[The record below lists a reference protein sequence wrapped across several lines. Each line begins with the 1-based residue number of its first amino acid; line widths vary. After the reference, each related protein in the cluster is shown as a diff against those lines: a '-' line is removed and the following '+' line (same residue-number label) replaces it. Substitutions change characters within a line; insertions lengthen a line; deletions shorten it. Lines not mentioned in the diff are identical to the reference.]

1 VLKLYSV
8 GTLSNGN
15 VRAWFEG
22 DYYSFL
28 TTTLNRSSD
37 LLETNNVWS
46 GQNYF
51 ENPPNNNKEIATTD
65 TVVFSLTNSSNTF
78 TNSNY
83 FLTKPPLSE
92 STAIATTGYCDNL
105 LLSVY
110 STNNS
115 WGEPFFTDESNL
127 PKQLATCKYVLSKAY
142 LPNINNVFSGV
153 NTFLDPTP
161 N

>member
-1 VLKLYSV
+1 M
-8 GTLSNGN
+8 
-15 VRAWFEG
+15 
-22 DYYSFL
+22 

-65 TVVFSLTNSSNTF
+65 TVVFSLATSSNTF

-83 FLTKPPLSE
+83 FLTKPPLSQ
-92 STAIATTGYCDNL
+92 STAVSTTGYCDNL

-142 LPNINNVFSGV
+142 LPNINNIFSDV
-153 NTFLDPTP
+153 NIFPDPTP
-161 N
+161 NSTDPATTRYVQNIFLWVSNTR